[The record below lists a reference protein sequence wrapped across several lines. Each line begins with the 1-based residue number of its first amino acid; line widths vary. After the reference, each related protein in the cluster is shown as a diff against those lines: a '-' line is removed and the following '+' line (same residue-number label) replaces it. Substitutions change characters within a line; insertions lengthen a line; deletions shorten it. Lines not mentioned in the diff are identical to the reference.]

1 MLEGCKELKFQIK
14 NFLVVDHVCPLRVQ
28 PRERKIIIFNFR
40 RHGVFQIKANTL
52 TIKVKCGHLVPEPDS
67 R

>member
-1 MLEGCKELKFQIK
+1 MPEGCKELKFKIE
-14 NFLVVDHVCPLRVQ
+14 NFLVVNQVCPLRVR
-28 PRERKIIIFNFR
+28 PREREIIFFSFR
-40 RHGVFQIKANTL
+40 RRGVFQIKANTL